1 MSLSRRAM
9 LRLLLLV
16 VVGVVRLLLRILLLR
31 LRCILGPLLGI
42 GLPIL
47 RGNPPYIRISVRVYD
62 YFQL

>member
-1 MSLSRRAM
+1 M

-16 VVGVVRLLLRILLLR
+16 VVGVVRLLLHILLLR

-47 RGNPPYIRISVRVYD
+47 HTNHLLFRPWVE
-62 YFQL
+62 